1 MGKLYN
7 SCDFVLGLT
16 LFVVVLGI
24 VVTFS
29 KNMKESFIDDHIS
42 KQLGYWESQ
51 DKGTF
56 YDGELEQVHLLDEDR
71 HLHLVTPHTPET
83 LLNKQ
88 PYMYGSK
95 IRNND
100 PQGLPITKV
109 FDVDGKKVYGCE
121 DGRYTKLVSA
131 NEGSGKYYV
140 GKLSD
145 FKVADY
151 DDYRS
156 VGSAY
161 KLGFRQ
167 MPHQES
173 VKVAKPYKSGFKKY
187 DNKAIHGHN
196 KSTLKDVDISACED
210 ECKKETWCK
219 GYEYNRDGRYC
230 HLDDVG
236 TSSSEWDDNSG
247 YDYYEK
253 PIDCNCD
260 YWLAHKKPSYD
271 KANRCQKKCFGLTE
285 DSQPVKVVEKKNP
298 TFKMYGN
305 RAISGNNRKT
315 IKNTDIIAC
324 ETECKKEKWCRG
336 FEYNKKNKY
345 CNLDDVG
352 PNLSGWQNNSSYNYY
367 ENPRKTS
374 YKTYNN
380 KAISGHNIATIY
392 TDDINKCKTACN
404 LERWCKGFEYNKKSK
419 YCHLD
424 NIGSNSR
431 GWETNS
437 SYNYYENEDR

>member
-1 MGKLYN
+1 MSKLYK

-88 PYMYGSK
+88 PYIYGSK

-131 NEGSGKYYV
+131 SEGSGKYYV

-196 KSTLKDVDISACED
+196 KSTLKDVDLSACED

-236 TSSSEWDDNSG
+236 TSSSDWDDNSG

-253 PIDCNCD
+253 PIDCNCK
-260 YWLAHKKPSYD
+260 YWLAQKKPSYDKANRCQIKCFGLTEDSQPVDQPVDCNCKYWLAQKKPSYD

-285 DSQPVKVVEKKNP
+285 DSQPEETLTAEKIANMDPKDPNDPITKQFWKQAFPEKPGPSGPWKPIKGRDLEDLCVPDVKKMWETEGVSGADLKNKD
-298 TFKMYGN
+298 FYELKE
-305 RAISGNNRKT
+305 NNNNMCSSRCCYRKT
-315 IKNTDIIAC
+315 PIHDLA
-324 ETECKKEKWCRG
+324 
-336 FEYNKKNKY
+336 YM
-345 CNLDDVG
+345 
-352 PNLSGWQNNSSYNYY
+352 
-367 ENPRKTS
+367 
-374 YKTYNN
+374 
-380 KAISGHNIATIY
+380 A
-392 TDDINKCKTACN
+392 
-404 LERWCKGFEYNKKSK
+404 
-419 YCHLD
+419 
-424 NIGSNSR
+424 
-431 GWETNS
+431 
-437 SYNYYENEDR
+437 